1 MELIKCI
8 NSLKDVDHDKMFLG
22 NVRQNL
28 AQSGREI
35 LIIIL
40 CYDRF
45 KHSIGSERSAD
56 RATFNTVIASLK

>member
-1 MELIKCI
+1 
-8 NSLKDVDHDKMFLG
+8 MFLG

-45 KHSIGSERSAD
+45 KHSIGSDRSAD

>member
-45 KHSIGSERSAD
+45 KHSD
-56 RATFNTVIASLK
+56 LLKTECTEEWALNQQGIN